1 MAQKVAT
8 VRKMKLR
15 QEKTSLGQIST
26 VTAKPTISDKHL
38 LTPTRAVLKFRRVTW
53 DSPLA
58 GPRVCLACFRLQDS
72 CAVVQ

>member
-1 MAQKVAT
+1 MVQKVAT
-8 VRKMKLR
+8 VRKMKSR
-15 QEKTSLGQIST
+15 QEKTSLGQILT

-38 LTPTRAVLKFRRVTW
+38 KKPTRDVFKFRWAPW

-58 GPRVCLACFRLQDS
+58 GPPVCLACFRLQDS